1 MQSYVYD
8 DLEKSNISPLDQIC
22 SKEYTE
28 GVLKAGSV
36 ISLLENKKLNPI
48 NLFLCLLKSKQYQSF
63 FTEITSSNSFK
74 EAILSLLYLYPS
86 IVKSK
91 ITKSAVK
98 QLHNG

>member
-63 FTEITSSNSFK
+63 FAETFALFN
-74 EAILSLLYLYPS
+74 
-86 IVKSK
+86 
-91 ITKSAVK
+91 
-98 QLHNG
+98 Q